1 MALLVQKYG
10 GTSLQTPER
19 ILNVAKRIAKVVNG
33 GNSLVVAVSAM
44 GHTTDELI
52 DLAKKVSTNPPQR
65 EMDMLLSTGEQ
76 VSAALLAMALSDL
89 GYRSV
94 SLTGAQAGIYTE
106 QVFSKARIMDVK
118 ADRLKK
124 ELGEGKIVIVTG
136 FQGITQDDE
145 ITTLGRGG
153 SDTTAVALAIALNAQ
168 QCEIYTDVD
177 GVYTTDPRIVKE
189 ARKLHAIT
197 YDEMLEMASLGAQ
210 VLHPRSVELAKMYNM
225 KLLVKSS
232 MQEIEGT
239 EVIGDINMELAQPV
253 SGVTLDTNQAKVAIL
268 KVADKPGVASQIF
281 GTLAKNNISVDMIIQ
296 SIHGDVTNDMAF
308 TVQKDELEKC
318 VEILKSLKMG
328 DVIFDDNIAKVSIV
342 GAGMIGRPGIAAKMF
357 ESLAAANINI
367 QMIATSEIKVS
378 CIISK
383 EYAREAVKVIHQ
395 AFELEKI

>member
-1 MALLVQKYG
+1 MVQKYG

-19 ILNVAKRIAKVVNG
+19 ILNVARRISKTVKQG
-33 GNSLVVAVSAM
+33 DSLVVAVSAM

-52 DLAKKVSTNPPQR
+52 ELARQVSSNPPQR

-89 GYRSV
+89 GHRSV

-106 QVFSKARIMDVK
+106 QVFGKARIMDVK
-118 ADRLKK
+118 TDRLKK
-124 ELGEGKIVIVTG
+124 ELGDGKIVIVTG

-153 SDTTAVALAIALNAQ
+153 SDTTAVALAIALNAR

-189 ARKLHAIT
+189 ARKLHSIT

-232 MQEIEGT
+232 MQEVDGT
-239 EVIGDINMELAQPV
+239 EVIGEVNMELAQPV

-268 KVADKPGVASQIF
+268 KVADKPGVASKIF
-281 GTLAKNNISVDMIIQ
+281 GTLAKNKISVDMIIQ
-296 SIHGDVTNDMAF
+296 SIHGEVTNDMAF
-308 TVQKDELEKC
+308 TIARDDLDKC
-318 VEILKSLKMG
+318 IEVLKSLNMG
-328 DVIFDDNIAKVSIV
+328 DVISDDNIAKVSIV
-342 GAGMIGRPGIAAKMF
+342 GAGMIGRPGIAARMF
-357 ESLAAANINI
+357 ESLAGAGINI

-383 EYAREAVKVIHQ
+383 EFGREAVKVIHQ
-395 AFELEKI
+395 AFELEKV

>member
-189 ARKLHAIT
+189 ARKLHSIT

>member
-1 MALLVQKYG
+1 MTLLVQKYG

-19 ILNVAKRIAKVVNG
+19 ILNVAKRISNTVKQG
-33 GNSLVVAVSAM
+33 YSLVVTVSAM

-52 DLAKKVSTNPPQR
+52 ELARQVSSNPPQR

-76 VSAALLAMALSDL
+76 VSAALLAMALSDF
-89 GYRSV
+89 GHRSV

-106 QVFSKARIMDVK
+106 QVFNKARIMDVK
-118 ADRLKK
+118 TDRLKK
-124 ELGEGKIVIVTG
+124 ELNDGKIVIVTG

-168 QCEIYTDVD
+168 QSEIYTDVD

-189 ARKLHAIT
+189 ARKLHSIT

-232 MQEIEGT
+232 MQEVDGT
-239 EVIGDINMELAQPV
+239 EVIGEVNMELAQPV

-268 KVADKPGVASQIF
+268 RVADKPGVASKIF
-281 GTLAKNNISVDMIIQ
+281 GTLARNNISVDMIIQ

-308 TVQKDELEKC
+308 TIARDDLEKC
-318 VEILKSLKMG
+318 VEVLKSLNMG
-328 DVIFDDNIAKVSIV
+328 DIISDDNIAKVSIV

-357 ESLAAANINI
+357 ESLASAGINI

-383 EYAREAVKVIHQ
+383 EFGREAVKVIHQ
-395 AFELEKI
+395 AFELEKV

>member
-19 ILNVAKRIAKVVNG
+19 ILNVANRIAKVVNG

-52 DLAKKVSTNPPQR
+52 ELAKKVSRNPPQR
-65 EMDMLLSTGEQ
+65 EMDMLISTGEQ
-76 VSAALLAMALSDL
+76 VSAALLAMALTDL
-89 GYRSV
+89 GYSSV

-118 ADRLKK
+118 TDRLKK

-189 ARKLHAIT
+189 ARKLHSIT

-308 TVQKDELEKC
+308 TVQKDELDKC

>member
-1 MALLVQKYG
+1 MTLLVQKYG

-19 ILNVAKRIAKVVNG
+19 ILNVARRISKTVKQ
-33 GNSLVVAVSAM
+33 GNNLVVTVSAM

-52 DLAKKVSTNPPQR
+52 ELARQVSSNPPQR

-76 VSAALLAMALSDL
+76 VSASLLAMALSDL
-89 GYRSV
+89 GHRSV

-106 QVFSKARIMDVK
+106 QVFGKARIMDVK

-124 ELGEGKIVIVTG
+124 ELSDGKIVIVTG

-189 ARKLHAIT
+189 ARKLHSIT

-232 MQEIEGT
+232 MQEVDGT
-239 EVIGDINMELAQPV
+239 EVIGEVNMELAQPV

-268 KVADKPGVASQIF
+268 KVADKPGVASKIF
-281 GTLAKNNISVDMIIQ
+281 GALAQNKISVDMIIQ
-296 SIHGDVTNDMAF
+296 SIHGEVTNDMAF
-308 TVQKDELEKC
+308 TIARDDLEKC
-318 VEILKSLKMG
+318 IEVLKSLNMG
-328 DVIFDDNIAKVSIV
+328 DVISDDNIAKVSIV
-342 GAGMIGRPGIAAKMF
+342 GAGMIGRPGIAARMF
-357 ESLAAANINI
+357 ESLAGAGINI

-383 EYAREAVKVIHQ
+383 EFGREAVKVIHQ
-395 AFELEKI
+395 AFELEKV